1 MFVMTRHIT
10 NDSPKYVHTSLLRGS
25 DSQIHREIECI
36 RRNMPLRFRL
46 FSHSTMIIEGYCSD
60 VTSEPFDFFK
70 SSEYLKLDE
79 LKHMID
85 GVWVTC
91 KCQEEKIE

>member
-1 MFVMTRHIT
+1 
-10 NDSPKYVHTSLLRGS
+10 
-25 DSQIHREIECI
+25 
-36 RRNMPLRFRL
+36 
-46 FSHSTMIIEGYCSD
+46 MIIEGYCSD